1 MKNNFSQKLLT
12 VSIMIMMLTTT
23 IQAETRIKFGG
34 PGTPPPPPTEETVEA
49 ENPPK
54 DMGAVNGPHGTE
66 WFVNGGP
73 YFDKDSPDAYR
84 SPDEEYQEARYAAT
98 GEMVDPSTIP
108 SIPKGGDPT
117 RQREEA
123 NRQIGQQTGWDNPSY
138 TTR

>member
-54 DMGAVNGPHGTE
+54 DMGAVNGPRGTE
-66 WFVNGGP
+66 WFSTGGE
-73 YFDKDSPDAYR
+73 YSKGVDGMD
-84 SPDEEYQEARYAAT
+84 PDEEYQEARYAAT

-108 SIPKGGDPT
+108 SIPQGGDPT
-117 RQREEA
+117 SQRDEA
-123 NRQIGQQTGWDNPSY
+123 NRQIGRQTGWDNPSY